1 MAKSKQHRRRLYKVE
16 NTPVKETPRYDGDG
30 TEWIFESPDGG
41 KTIYKRAMGSDKKI
55 LVNGSKQLELF
66 PKLYSPEWECEHCG
80 EDTSRLD
87 YDYLGDG
94 YNHLK
99 CDLEEE
105 TRSDEWKVEQYNR
118 NRDSKDHIQEWP
130 GLDAINKEWV

>member
-1 MAKSKQHRRRLYKVE
+1 MSE
-16 NTPVKETPRYDGDG
+16 
-30 TEWIFESPDGG
+30 
-41 KTIYKRAMGSDKKI
+41 
-55 LVNGSKQLELF
+55 QLELF
-66 PKLYSPEWECEHCG
+66 PELYPPEWECEHCG

-87 YDYLGDG
+87 YDYIGNN

-105 TRSDEWKVEQYNR
+105 TRSDEKILVVKPEDNVE
-118 NRDSKDHIQEWP
+118 QEWP